1 MKRVLININFKDA
14 YTDELYVAG
23 EYANLTEERITEIKA
38 VNPNFV
44 TVAGNVEK
52 PATKT
57 TTKKATEKPATKTT
71 EKTVENDEKPSVEN
85 LIDDLDNSTEE

>member
-1 MKRVLININFKDA
+1 MKKVLININFKDA

-23 EYANLTEERITEIKA
+23 EYANLTDERIIEIKA

-44 TVAGNVEK
+44 TVVGNAEK
-52 PATKT
+52 PATKN
-57 TTKKATEKPATKTT
+57 T
-71 EKTVENDEKPSVEN
+71 EKTVENDGKPSVED

>member
-1 MKRVLININFKDA
+1 MKNVLININFKDA
-14 YTDELYVAG
+14 YTGELYIAG
-23 EYANLTEERITEIKA
+23 NYTNLTEERITEIKA

-44 TVAGNVEK
+44 TVVGNVEK

-57 TTKKATEKPATKTT
+57 TTKKGTEKPATKTT
-71 EKTVENDEKPSVEN
+71 EKDEKPSVED